1 LTVTYLKLVEY
12 PEAVTDIPL
21 GEDIFKIRD
30 DNNAMLANYKK
41 MKDLDV
47 KSVEK

>member
-1 LTVTYLKLVEY
+1 
-12 PEAVTDIPL
+12 VTDIPL

-41 MKDLDV
+41 MKDQDL
-47 KSVEK
+47 KKEQK